1 MSDLMRS
8 MIAATSGMDTQ
19 TARLRLISENMAN
32 IDTPGY
38 RRKTV
43 SFEEVRAQSDDR
55 AVLPGQVRLDRSDL
69 ERIYDPAHPLAT
81 EDGYFDGSNVD
92 LIVEMADAR
101 ESRRSYEASLSMFEQ
116 SRGMLNSLFE
126 LLRR

>member
-8 MIAATSGMDTQ
+8 MIAATSGMDSQ
-19 TARLRLISENMAN
+19 TTRLRLISENIAN

-38 RRKTV
+38 RRKTI
-43 SFEEVRAQSDDR
+43 SFEEVRAQSDAR
-55 AVLPGQVRLDRSDL
+55 AVIPGQVRLDRSEL
-69 ERIYDPAHPLAT
+69 ERVYEPANPLAN

-101 ESRRSYEASLSMFEQ
+101 ESRRSYEASLRMFEQ

-126 LLRR
+126 LMRR

>member
-8 MIAATSGMDTQ
+8 MIAATSGMDSQ
-19 TARLRLISENMAN
+19 TTRLRLISENIAN

-38 RRKTV
+38 RRKTI
-43 SFEEVRAQSDDR
+43 SFEEVHRQSDAR
-55 AVLPGQVRLDRSDL
+55 AVVPGRVRLDRSEL
-69 ERIYDPAHPLAT
+69 ERIYDPAHPMASS
-81 EDGYFDGSNVD
+81 DGYYNGSNVD

-101 ESRRSYEASLSMFEQ
+101 ESRRSYEASLRMFDQ
-116 SRGMLNSLFE
+116 SRGMLNSLFD